1 MRLLY
6 QGRNPFMIVAI
17 IWVEKGGTLDEASLP
32 RKELLY
38 MAWHGCIL
46 VCGVCMYGCVE
57 TV

>member
-32 RKELLY
+32 RKEPL
-38 MAWHGCIL
+38 I
-46 VCGVCMYGCVE
+46 VPVYGCV
-57 TV
+57 VPACMGVWRLSS